1 MRLHVLHN
9 EMIRKVMSF
18 PCFIKSGTLPELLI
32 YWLAAPAQLN
42 RGVSRFLAVFSH
54 HAKFQS
60 REFVHKV
67 KKEESRE
74 VKSQLHRSVAL
85 CTCVRSC
92 SVSLKT
98 SFHITS
104 QQLGITL
111 QIFNTSLSV
120 SRSPSPP
127 SISTHSPR
135 HTTQKSTS
143 TMET

>member
-18 PCFIKSGTLPELLI
+18 PSFIKSGTLPELLF

-67 KKEESRE
+67 RKEESRE

-92 SVSLKT
+92 SFSLKT
-98 SFHITS
+98 SFITS
-104 QQLGITL
+104 Q
-111 QIFNTSLSV
+111 
-120 SRSPSPP
+120 
-127 SISTHSPR
+127 
-135 HTTQKSTS
+135 
-143 TMET
+143 